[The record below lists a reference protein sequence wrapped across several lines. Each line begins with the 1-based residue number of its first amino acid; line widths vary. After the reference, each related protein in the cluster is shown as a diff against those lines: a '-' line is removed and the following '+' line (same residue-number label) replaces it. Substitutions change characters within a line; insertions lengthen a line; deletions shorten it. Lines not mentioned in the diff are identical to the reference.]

1 MQKRLV
7 YIIIIIFI
15 VLEISSIFEFKFLNN
30 FKINYF
36 LIHAIILIFNVLLSY
51 LLYKFLKKNNQN
63 IKIDT
68 EYKKILDAI
77 TDVVFIVSTSGK
89 ILFTNSQTKP
99 ILGYIPEKIEGKNFT
114 KFIPKK
120 EIIKYLR
127 RLKEVFQNRQ
137 IPLFETYI
145 LHADGHQKPIE
156 ISAKIMEYQGKFAAI
171 GTIRDITE
179 RKNAEQALIESEKN
193 FRLLFENAPFGI
205 YTATPEGNILEIN
218 NEALRIIGSPSAE
231 ASKKINIL
239 TFPPLIENGY
249 AFAFRECIRKGKKIN
264 FERLYVS
271 KWGKNAVIS
280 SQLIPL
286 KDEMGEIVK
295 IYTVMQDISAR
306 KQAEQRLKEQNEEYS
321 KLVYEYQNQNKKL
334 IEAKLKAD
342 ESNRLKS
349 EFLTNMSHEIRT
361 PMNAIIGFSEVL
373 QMQLNDEKYLSYV
386 DKIMSSGNN
395 LLGLINDILDLSK
408 MEAKQIEIKPDKIKV
423 RKIFDEVALIF
434 SGISKQKQVPISLNI
449 NKKLPKYI
457 YTDAFRLKQILM
469 NLVSNAL
476 KFTEKGQVSINSYA
490 RPNQN
495 QELIDFIIE
504 VSDTGIGIPEEEFQ
518 TIFQSF
524 SRIAQDDRLYGG
536 TGLGLAITRQ
546 LVELM
551 NGSISVKSQIGQGS
565 TFTILFR
572 NIKIANE

>member
-1 MQKRLV
+1 M
-7 YIIIIIFI
+7 IFI
-15 VLEISSIFEFKFLNN
+15 ILEIFSVFEFEFLNHLET
-30 FKINYF
+30 NYF
-36 LIHAIILIFNVLLSY
+36 QVHAVIFTFNVLLCY
-51 LLYKFLKKNNQN
+51 LLYMFLKKNNLN

-77 TDVVFIVSTSGK
+77 TDVVFIVSTNGK
-89 ILFTNSQTKP
+89 ILFTNRQIKP
-99 ILGYIPEKIEGKNFT
+99 ILGYLPENIEGKNFI

-127 RLKEVFQNRQ
+127 KLKEVFQNRQ
-137 IPLFETYI
+137 ISILETYI
-145 LHADGHQKPIE
+145 LHAEGHQIPIE
-156 ISAKIMEYQGKFAAI
+156 ISAKLMEYQGKFAAI

-205 YTATPEGNILEIN
+205 YTATPEGKILEIN
-218 NEALRIIGSPSAE
+218 NEALKIMGSPSAE
-231 ASKKINIL
+231 ATKNINIL

-249 AFAFRECIRKGKKIN
+249 SSAFRECIKKGEKIN
-264 FERLYVS
+264 FERRYVS
-271 KWGKNAVIS
+271 KWGKDAVIS

-286 KDEMGEIVK
+286 KDKTGEIVK

-408 MEAKQIEIKPDKIKV
+408 MEAKQIEIKPDKVKV

-434 SGISKQKQVPISLNI
+434 SGISKQKQIPIHLNI
-449 NKKLPKYI
+449 NEKLPKYI

-476 KFTEKGQVSINSYA
+476 KFTEKGQVFINSYVQPA
-490 RPNQN
+490 DNQ
-495 QELIDFIIE
+495 QLMDFVIE
-504 VSDTGIGIPEEEFQ
+504 VSDTGIGIPDEEFQ

-551 NGSISVKSQIGQGS
+551 NGSISVKSQIGKGS
-565 TFTILFR
+565 TFTIIFR
-572 NIKIANE
+572 NTKTAYE